1 MKGWSPHIFRMEI
14 IYLTEEFLTIKLLKI
29 VTVDTEKQGR
39 RSWSWHFVLTMR
51 LASSRLKRESAWR
64 KKFRGNST
72 GNFVIF
78 PSLTFHM
85 EGDLNS

>member
-1 MKGWSPHIFRMEI
+1 MKGSGPQIFRMEI
-14 IYLTEEFLTIKLLKI
+14 IYFTEEFLTVKLLKI
-29 VTVDTEKQGR
+29 VTVDTERQRG
-39 RSWSWHFVLTMR
+39 RSWNWHFVLTMR

-72 GNFVIF
+72 RNFVIF
-78 PSLTFHM
+78 PSLSFHM